1 MGIKQQVG
9 KAGVRA
15 SGALL
20 PKLAGKA
27 PGLSHTFVREAL
39 NRAIHGVG
47 RVPGA
52 ISVAESQV
60 REHRGNRDK
69 AIKSLIEHHAA
80 YAGAQGF
87 VTNLGGLMTMP
98 VTVPANIG
106 GLALVQCRL
115 IAAIAHVRGYDL
127 TDPKVRNAVLAC
139 LLGQEKVE
147 RLVKDHTLPA
157 PPMALATAPVHDP
170 GLDQLIA
177 AEVASELLT
186 RVGGRRLLTTA
197 GRRVPVVGGAV
208 GASADALATWQVGRY
223 ASRELRPR
231 ARR

>member
-1 MGIKQQVG
+1 MGIKQRVG
-9 KAGVRA
+9 KAGA
-15 SGALL
+15 LAGGMLL

-39 NRAIHGVG
+39 NRAIHGLG

-52 ISVAESQV
+52 LAVAETHLKD
-60 REHRGNRDK
+60 HRDAPDK
-69 AIKSLIEHHAA
+69 AVKHLIDQHVAL
-80 YAGAQGF
+80 AGAQGF
-87 VTNLGGLMTMP
+87 LTNLGGLMTMP
-98 VTVPANIG
+98 VAVPANIS
-106 GLALVQCRL
+106 GLALVQCRM

-127 TDPKVRNAVLAC
+127 ADPRVRNAVLVC
-139 LLGQEKVE
+139 LLGPDKVD
-147 RLVKDHTLPA
+147 KMIKAKTLPA

-170 GLDQLIA
+170 TLDQVVA
-177 AEVASELLT
+177 AEVASELIT